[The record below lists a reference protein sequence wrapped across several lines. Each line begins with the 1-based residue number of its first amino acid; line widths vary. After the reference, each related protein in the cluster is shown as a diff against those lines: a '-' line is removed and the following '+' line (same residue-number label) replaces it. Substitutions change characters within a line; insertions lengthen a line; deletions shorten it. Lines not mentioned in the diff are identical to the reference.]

1 MGIHLLQ
8 TFIASLK
15 DRSIKEKHLREF
27 SNKKITVDISIYLY
41 RFKEMG
47 NLLENIYLMCSIF
60 RYYNI
65 HALFIFDGKY
75 FKNKNE
81 TMRKRKESKKQAKKK
96 FNAIKENLHK
106 YTGNKRV
113 KIEIQLD
120 TLRKQFIKVTKEDIK
135 NVKELLDAYGMVYVS
150 AKHEADELCGALNNE
165 VYACLTEDTDI
176 MVYGCKRI
184 FRYFSLMKHTVV
196 VYDMTLIHKNL
207 NMTLSDFQE
216 LCVCAGNDYITS
228 KKNIFYYYDLF
239 KQYKKTVQPG
249 FLDWLLQKKPG
260 FLDWLLQKR
269 YISLQEYHQRQEILD
284 IYTFKTHDPFEGVPY
299 TLIKNKFVN
308 KQKLLN
314 ILETVG
320 FIFP

>member
-8 TFIASLK
+8 TFIASLN
-15 DRSIKEKHLREF
+15 DRSIKEQHMREF

-75 FKNKNE
+75 LKNKNE

-106 YTGNKRV
+106 YNGNKRV
-113 KIEIQLD
+113 KIEMQLD

-135 NVKELLDAYGMVYVS
+135 NVKDLLDAYGMVYVS

-196 VYDMTLIHKNL
+196 VYDMSLIHNNL

-216 LCVCAGNDYITS
+216 LCICAGNDYITS

-239 KQYKKTVQPG
+239 KQYKRTPT
-249 FLDWLLQKKPG
+249 G

-269 YISLQEYHQRQEILD
+269 YISLQEYHQRREIYD
-284 IYTFKTHDPFEGVPY
+284 MYTFKTHDPFEDVPY
-299 TLIKNKFVN
+299 TLIKNKYVN
-308 KQKLLN
+308 KQKLLE

>member
-8 TFIASLK
+8 TFIASLN
-15 DRSIKEKHLREF
+15 DRSIKEQHLREF
-27 SNKKITVDISIYLY
+27 SNKKITIDISIYLY

-75 FKNKNE
+75 LKKKNE
-81 TMRKRKESKKQAKKK
+81 TMRKRKEFKKQAKKK

-106 YTGNKRV
+106 YNGDNRV
-113 KIEIQLD
+113 KIEVQLD
-120 TLRKQFIKVTKEDIK
+120 TLRKQFITVTKEDIK
-135 NVKELLDAYGMVYVS
+135 NVKDLLDAYGMVYVS

-196 VYDMTLIHKNL
+196 VYDMTLILNNL
-207 NMTLSDFQE
+207 NMILSDFQE
-216 LCVCAGNDYITS
+216 LCICSGNDYITS

-239 KQYKKTVQPG
+239 KQYKKTTQPG
-249 FLDWLLQKKPG
+249 FLDWLLKR
-260 FLDWLLQKR
+260 R

-308 KQKLLN
+308 KQKLLD

>member
-1 MGIHLLQ
+1 
-8 TFIASLK
+8 
-15 DRSIKEKHLREF
+15 
-27 SNKKITVDISIYLY
+27 
-41 RFKEMG
+41 MG

-75 FKNKNE
+75 LANKNE
-81 TMRKRKESKKQAKKK
+81 TMRKRQESKKQAKKK
-96 FNAIKENLHK
+96 FTDIKKNLHK
-106 YTGNKRV
+106 YNEVNRV
-113 KIEIQLD
+113 KIEMQLD
-120 TLRKQFIKVTKEDIK
+120 ILRKQFITVTKEDIK
-135 NVKELLDAYGMVYVS
+135 NVKDMLVAYGMVYVS

-196 VYDMTLIHKNL
+196 VYDMVQIHHNL
-207 NMTLSDFQE
+207 NMNLSDFQE

-239 KQYKKTVQPG
+239 KQYIKTAQ
-249 FLDWLLQKKPG
+249 PG

-269 YISLQEYHQRQEILD
+269 YISLQEYHKRREIHD
-284 IYTFKTHDPFEGVPY
+284 IYTFKTHDPFEEVPY
-299 TLIKNKFVN
+299 TLIKNKYVDH
-308 KQKLLN
+308 KKLWK

>member
-8 TFIASLK
+8 TFIASRNDK
-15 DRSIKEKHLREF
+15 SIKEQHLREF

-75 FKNKNE
+75 ITNKNE
-81 TMRKRKESKKQAKKK
+81 TIRKRKEYKQQAKKK
-96 FNAIKENLHK
+96 FNAIKKNLHK
-106 YTGNKRV
+106 YNGNTRV
-113 KIEIQLD
+113 KIELQLD
-120 TLRKQFIKVTKEDIK
+120 ILRKQFITVTKEDIK
-135 NVKELLDAYGMVYVS
+135 NVKELLDVYGMVYVS
-150 AKHEADELCGALNNE
+150 AKREADELCGALNND

-196 VYDMTLIHKNL
+196 VYDMTLIQNNL

-216 LCVCAGNDYITS
+216 LCICAGNDYIKS
-228 KKNIFYYYDLF
+228 KKNIFYYYELF
-239 KQYKKTVQPG
+239 KQYRKTQT
-249 FLDWLLQKKPG
+249 G

-269 YISLQEYHQRQEILD
+269 YISLQEYHQRREIYD
-284 IYTFKTHDPFEGVPY
+284 IYTFKTHDPFEDVPY
-299 TLIKNKFVN
+299 TLIKNKYVN
-308 KQKLLN
+308 YQKLLK
-314 ILETVG
+314 ILETAG

>member
-8 TFIASLK
+8 TFIASLN
-15 DRSIKEKHLREF
+15 DRSIKEQHLREF

-75 FKNKNE
+75 LKNKTE
-81 TMRKRKESKKQAKKK
+81 TMRKRKESKKQAQKK
-96 FNAIKENLHK
+96 FKAIKENLHK
-106 YTGNKRV
+106 YNGYSRV
-113 KIEIQLD
+113 KIELQLD
-120 TLRKQFIKVTKEDIK
+120 TLRKQFITVTKEDIK
-135 NVKELLDAYGMVYVS
+135 NVKELLNAYGMVYVS

-196 VYDMTLIHKNL
+196 VYDMPLIHNNL

-216 LCVCAGNDYITS
+216 LCICAGNDYIIS

-239 KQYKKTVQPG
+239 KQYKKTTQPG
-249 FLDWLLQKKPG
+249 FLDWLLQR
-260 FLDWLLQKR
+260 R
-269 YISLQEYHQRQEILD
+269 YISLQEYHERQGILD

-308 KQKLLN
+308 KQKLLE

>member
-8 TFIASLK
+8 TFIASLN
-15 DRSIKEKHLREF
+15 DRSIKEQHLREF

-75 FKNKNE
+75 LKNKND

-106 YTGNKRV
+106 YKGDSRV
-113 KIEIQLD
+113 KIEMQLD
-120 TLRKQFIKVTKEDIK
+120 TLRKQFITVTKEDVK
-135 NVKELLDAYGMVYVS
+135 NVKDLLDAYGMVYVS

-196 VYDMTLIHKNL
+196 VYDMTLILNNL
-207 NMTLSDFQE
+207 NMILSDFQE
-216 LCVCAGNDYITS
+216 LCICAGNDYITS
-228 KKNIFYYYDLF
+228 KKNIFYYYELF
-239 KQYKKTVQPG
+239 KQYKRTPT
-249 FLDWLLQKKPG
+249 G

-269 YISLQEYHQRQEILD
+269 YISLQEYHQRREIYN
-284 IYTFKTHDPFEGVPY
+284 IYTFKTHDPFEDVPY
-299 TLIKNKFVN
+299 TLIKNKYVN
-308 KQKLLN
+308 KQKLLE

>member
-1 MGIHLLQ
+1 
-8 TFIASLK
+8 
-15 DRSIKEKHLREF
+15 
-27 SNKKITVDISIYLY
+27 
-41 RFKEMG
+41 MG

-75 FKNKNE
+75 LKNKTE
-81 TMRKRKESKKQAKKK
+81 TMRKRKESKKQAQKK
-96 FNAIKENLHK
+96 FKAIKENLHK
-106 YTGNKRV
+106 YNGYSRV
-113 KIEIQLD
+113 KIELQLD
-120 TLRKQFIKVTKEDIK
+120 TLRKQFITVTKEDIK
-135 NVKELLDAYGMVYVS
+135 NVKELLNAYGMVYVS

-196 VYDMTLIHKNL
+196 VYDMPLIHNNL

-216 LCVCAGNDYITS
+216 LCICAGNDYIIS

-239 KQYKKTVQPG
+239 KQYKKTTQPG
-249 FLDWLLQKKPG
+249 FLDWLLQR
-260 FLDWLLQKR
+260 R
-269 YISLQEYHQRQEILD
+269 YISLQEYHERQGILD

-308 KQKLLN
+308 KQKLLE

>member
-8 TFIASLK
+8 TFIASLN
-15 DRSIKEKHLREF
+15 DRSIKEQHLREF

-75 FKNKNE
+75 IKNKNE

-106 YTGNKRV
+106 YNGNSRV
-113 KIEIQLD
+113 KIELQLD
-120 TLRKQFIKVTKEDIK
+120 TLRKQFITVTKEDIK

-196 VYDMTLIHKNL
+196 VYDMTLIHNNL

-216 LCVCAGNDYITS
+216 LCICAGNDYITS

-239 KQYKKTVQPG
+239 KQYKRTPT
-249 FLDWLLQKKPG
+249 G

-269 YISLQEYHQRQEILD
+269 YISLQEYHQRREIYD
-284 IYTFKTHDPFEGVPY
+284 IYTFKTHDPFEDVPY
-299 TLIKNKFVN
+299 TLIKNKYVN
-308 KQKLLN
+308 KQKLLE

>member
-8 TFIASLK
+8 TFISSLN
-15 DRSIKEKHLREF
+15 DRSIKEQHLREF

-75 FKNKNE
+75 LKNKNE

-106 YTGNKRV
+106 YNGNSRV
-113 KIEIQLD
+113 KIELQLD
-120 TLRKQFIKVTKEDIK
+120 TLRKQFITVTKEDIK
-135 NVKELLDAYGMVYVS
+135 NVKELLNAYGMVYVS

-165 VYACLTEDTDI
+165 IYACLTEDTDI

-196 VYDMTLIHKNL
+196 VYDMTLIHNNL

-216 LCVCAGNDYITS
+216 LCICAGNDYITS
-228 KKNIFYYYDLF
+228 KKNIFYYYELF
-239 KQYKKTVQPG
+239 KQYKRTPT
-249 FLDWLLQKKPG
+249 G

-269 YISLQEYHQRQEILD
+269 YISLQEYHQRREIYN
-284 IYTFKTHDPFEGVPY
+284 IYTFKTHDPFEDVPY
-299 TLIKNKFVN
+299 TLIKNKYVN
-308 KQKLLN
+308 KQKLLE

>member
-8 TFIASLK
+8 TFISSLK
-15 DRSIKEKHLREF
+15 DSSIKEKHLREF

-75 FKNKNE
+75 LANKNE
-81 TMRKRKESKKQAKKK
+81 TMRKRQESKKQAKKK
-96 FNAIKENLHK
+96 FTDIKKNLHK
-106 YTGNKRV
+106 YNEVNRV
-113 KIEIQLD
+113 KIEMQLD
-120 TLRKQFIKVTKEDIK
+120 ILRKQFITVTKEDIK
-135 NVKELLDAYGMVYVS
+135 NVKDMLVAYGMVYVS

-196 VYDMTLIHKNL
+196 VYDMVQIHHNL
-207 NMTLSDFQE
+207 NMNLSDFQE

-239 KQYKKTVQPG
+239 KQYIKTAQ
-249 FLDWLLQKKPG
+249 PG

-269 YISLQEYHQRQEILD
+269 YISLQEYHKRREIHD
-284 IYTFKTHDPFEGVPY
+284 IYTFKTHDPFEEVPY
-299 TLIKNKFVN
+299 TLIKNKYVDH
-308 KQKLLN
+308 KKLWK

>member
-8 TFIASLK
+8 TFIASLN
-15 DRSIKEKHLREF
+15 DRSIKERHLREF

-47 NLLENIYLMCSIF
+47 NILENIYLMCSIF

-75 FKNKNE
+75 LKNKND
-81 TMRKRKESKKQAKKK
+81 TMRKRKESKKQTKKK

-106 YTGNKRV
+106 YKGESRV
-113 KIEIQLD
+113 KIEMQLD
-120 TLRKQFIKVTKEDIK
+120 TLRKQFITVTKEDIK
-135 NVKELLDAYGMVYVS
+135 NVKDLLDAYGMVYVS

-165 VYACLTEDTDI
+165 VYACLTEDKDI

-196 VYDMTLIHKNL
+196 VYDMTLIHNNL

-216 LCVCAGNDYITS
+216 LCICAGNDYITS

-239 KQYKKTVQPG
+239 KQYKKTPT
-249 FLDWLLQKKPG
+249 G

-269 YISLQEYHQRQEILD
+269 YISLQEYHQRREIYD
-284 IYTFKTHDPFEGVPY
+284 IYTFKTHDPFEDVPY
-299 TLIKNKFVN
+299 TLIKNKYVN
-308 KQKLLN
+308 KQKLLE

>member
-8 TFIASLK
+8 TFIASLN
-15 DRSIKEKHLREF
+15 DHSIKEQHLREF

-41 RFKEMG
+41 RFKEKG

-75 FKNKNE
+75 LKNKND

-106 YTGNKRV
+106 YKGDSRV
-113 KIEIQLD
+113 KIEMQLD
-120 TLRKQFIKVTKEDIK
+120 TLRKQFITVTKEDVK
-135 NVKELLDAYGMVYVS
+135 NVKDLLDAYGMVYVS

-165 VYACLTEDTDI
+165 IYACLTEDTDI

-196 VYDMTLIHKNL
+196 VYDMTLIHNNL

-216 LCVCAGNDYITS
+216 LCICAGNDYITS
-228 KKNIFYYYDLF
+228 KKNIFYYYELF
-239 KQYKKTVQPG
+239 KQYKRTPT
-249 FLDWLLQKKPG
+249 G

-269 YISLQEYHQRQEILD
+269 YISLQEYHQRREIYN
-284 IYTFKTHDPFEGVPY
+284 IYTFKTHDPFEDVPY
-299 TLIKNKFVN
+299 TLIKNKYVN
-308 KQKLLN
+308 KQKLLE

>member
-8 TFIASLK
+8 TFIASLN
-15 DRSIKEKHLREF
+15 DRSIKEQHLREF

-75 FKNKNE
+75 IKNKNE

-106 YTGNKRV
+106 YNGNSRV
-113 KIEIQLD
+113 KIELQLD
-120 TLRKQFIKVTKEDIK
+120 TLRKQFITVTKEDIK

-196 VYDMTLIHKNL
+196 VYDMTLIHNNL

-216 LCVCAGNDYITS
+216 LCICAGNDYITS

-239 KQYKKTVQPG
+239 KQYKRTPTG
-249 FLDWLLQKKPG
+249 FLDWLLQKM
-260 FLDWLLQKR
+260 
-269 YISLQEYHQRQEILD
+269 YISLQEYHQRREIYD
-284 IYTFKTHDPFEGVPY
+284 IYTFKTHDPFEDVPY
-299 TLIKNKFVN
+299 TLIKNKYVN
-308 KQKLLN
+308 KQKLLE

>member
-1 MGIHLLQ
+1 
-8 TFIASLK
+8 
-15 DRSIKEKHLREF
+15 
-27 SNKKITVDISIYLY
+27 
-41 RFKEMG
+41 MG

-75 FKNKNE
+75 LKNKNE

-106 YTGNKRV
+106 YNGNSRV
-113 KIEIQLD
+113 KIELQLD
-120 TLRKQFIKVTKEDIK
+120 TLRKQFITVTKEDIK

-165 VYACLTEDTDI
+165 IYACLTEDTDI

-196 VYDMTLIHKNL
+196 VYDMTLIHNNL

-216 LCVCAGNDYITS
+216 LCICAGNDYITS
-228 KKNIFYYYDLF
+228 KKNIFYYYELF
-239 KQYKKTVQPG
+239 KQYKRTPT
-249 FLDWLLQKKPG
+249 G

-269 YISLQEYHQRQEILD
+269 YISLQEYHQRREIYN
-284 IYTFKTHDPFEGVPY
+284 IYTFKTHDPFEDVPY
-299 TLIKNKFVN
+299 TLIKNKYVN
-308 KQKLLN
+308 KQKLLE

>member
-8 TFIASLK
+8 TFIASLN
-15 DRSIKEKHLREF
+15 DRSIKEQHLREF

-41 RFKEMG
+41 RFKEKG

-75 FKNKNE
+75 FKSKNE

-96 FNAIKENLHK
+96 FNTIKENLHK
-106 YTGNKRV
+106 YNGDSRV
-113 KIEIQLD
+113 KIEMQLD
-120 TLRKQFIKVTKEDIK
+120 ILRKQFITVTKEDIK
-135 NVKELLDAYGMVYVS
+135 NVKDMLVAYGMVYVS

-196 VYDMTLIHKNL
+196 VYDMTLIRNNL

-216 LCVCAGNDYITS
+216 LCICAGNDYITS

-239 KQYKKTVQPG
+239 KQYKKTPT
-249 FLDWLLQKKPG
+249 G

-269 YISLQEYHQRQEILD
+269 YISLQEYHQRREIYD
-284 IYTFKTHDPFEGVPY
+284 IYTFKNHNPFEDVPY
-299 TLIKNKFVN
+299 TLIKNKYIN
-308 KQKLLN
+308 KQKLLE
-314 ILETVG
+314 ILETAG

>member
-8 TFIASLK
+8 TFIASRNDK
-15 DRSIKEKHLREF
+15 SIKEQHLREF

-75 FKNKNE
+75 ITNKNE
-81 TMRKRKESKKQAKKK
+81 TIRKRKEYKQQAKKK
-96 FNAIKENLHK
+96 FNAIKKNLHK
-106 YTGNKRV
+106 YNGNTRV
-113 KIEIQLD
+113 KIELQLD
-120 TLRKQFIKVTKEDIK
+120 ILRKQFITVTKEDIK
-135 NVKELLDAYGMVYVS
+135 NVKELLDVYGMVYVS
-150 AKHEADELCGALNNE
+150 AKREADELCGALNND

-196 VYDMTLIHKNL
+196 VYDMTLIQSNL

-216 LCVCAGNDYITS
+216 LCICAGNDYIKS
-228 KKNIFYYYDLF
+228 KKNIFYYYELF
-239 KQYKKTVQPG
+239 KQYRKTPT
-249 FLDWLLQKKPG
+249 G

-269 YISLQEYHQRQEILD
+269 YISLQEYHQRREIYD
-284 IYTFKTHDPFEGVPY
+284 IYTFKTHDPFEDVPY
-299 TLIKNKFVN
+299 TLIKNKYVN
-308 KQKLLN
+308 YQKLLK
-314 ILETVG
+314 ILETAG

>member
-8 TFIASLK
+8 TFIASLN
-15 DRSIKEKHLREF
+15 DRSIKEQHMREF

-75 FKNKNE
+75 LKKKNE

-106 YTGNKRV
+106 YNGNKRV
-113 KIEIQLD
+113 KIEMQLD

-135 NVKELLDAYGMVYVS
+135 DVKDLLDAYGMVYVS

-196 VYDMTLIHKNL
+196 VYDMSLIHNNL

-216 LCVCAGNDYITS
+216 LCICAGNDYITS

-239 KQYKKTVQPG
+239 KQYKKTPT
-249 FLDWLLQKKPG
+249 G

-269 YISLQEYHQRQEILD
+269 YISLQEYHQRREIYD
-284 IYTFKTHDPFEGVPY
+284 MYTFKTHDPFEDVPY
-299 TLIKNKFVN
+299 TLIKNKYVN
-308 KQKLLN
+308 KQKLLE

>member
-8 TFIASLK
+8 TFIASLN
-15 DRSIKEKHLREF
+15 DRSIKEQHLREF

-75 FKNKNE
+75 LKNKNE

-106 YTGNKRV
+106 YNGDSRV
-113 KIEIQLD
+113 KIELQLD
-120 TLRKQFIKVTKEDIK
+120 TLRKQFITVTKEDIK

-196 VYDMTLIHKNL
+196 VYDMTLIHNNL

-216 LCVCAGNDYITS
+216 LCICAGNDYITS
-228 KKNIFYYYDLF
+228 KKNIFYYYELF
-239 KQYKKTVQPG
+239 KQYKRTPT
-249 FLDWLLQKKPG
+249 G

-269 YISLQEYHQRQEILD
+269 YISLQEYHQRREIYN
-284 IYTFKTHDPFEGVPY
+284 IYTFKTHDPFEDVPY
-299 TLIKNKFVN
+299 TLIKNKYVN
-308 KQKLLN
+308 KQKLLE

>member
-8 TFIASLK
+8 TFIASRNDK
-15 DRSIKEKHLREF
+15 SIKEQHLREF

-75 FKNKNE
+75 ITNKNE
-81 TMRKRKESKKQAKKK
+81 TIRKRKEYKQQAKKK
-96 FNAIKENLHK
+96 FNAIKKNLHK
-106 YTGNKRV
+106 YNGNTRV
-113 KIEIQLD
+113 KIELQLD
-120 TLRKQFIKVTKEDIK
+120 ILRKQFITVTKEDIK
-135 NVKELLDAYGMVYVS
+135 NVKELLDVYGMVYVS
-150 AKHEADELCGALNNE
+150 AKREADELCGALNND

-196 VYDMTLIHKNL
+196 VYDMTLIQNNL

-216 LCVCAGNDYITS
+216 LCICAGNDYIKS
-228 KKNIFYYYDLF
+228 KKNIFYYYELF
-239 KQYKKTVQPG
+239 KQYRKTPT
-249 FLDWLLQKKPG
+249 G

-269 YISLQEYHQRQEILD
+269 YISLQEYHQRREIYD
-284 IYTFKTHDPFEGVPY
+284 IYTFKTHDPFEDVPY
-299 TLIKNKFVN
+299 TLIKNKYVN
-308 KQKLLN
+308 YQKLLK
-314 ILETVG
+314 ILETAG

>member
-8 TFIASLK
+8 TFIASLN
-15 DRSIKEKHLREF
+15 DRSIKEQHLREF

-75 FKNKNE
+75 LKNKNE

-106 YTGNKRV
+106 YNGNKRV
-113 KIEIQLD
+113 KIETQLD
-120 TLRKQFIKVTKEDIK
+120 TLRKQFITVTKEDIK
-135 NVKELLDAYGMVYVS
+135 NVKDLLDAYGMVYVS

-196 VYDMTLIHKNL
+196 VYDMSLIHKNL

-216 LCVCAGNDYITS
+216 LCICAGNDYITS

-239 KQYKKTVQPG
+239 KQYKKTAQ
-249 FLDWLLQKKPG
+249 PG

-269 YISLQEYHQRQEILD
+269 YISLQEYHQRQEIHE

-308 KQKLLN
+308 KQKLLD

>member
-8 TFIASLK
+8 TFIASRNDK
-15 DRSIKEKHLREF
+15 SIKEQHLREF

-75 FKNKNE
+75 ITNKNE
-81 TMRKRKESKKQAKKK
+81 TIRKRKEYKQQAKKK
-96 FNAIKENLHK
+96 FNAIKKNLHK
-106 YTGNKRV
+106 YNGNTRV
-113 KIEIQLD
+113 KLELQLD
-120 TLRKQFIKVTKEDIK
+120 ILRKQFITVTKEDIK
-135 NVKELLDAYGMVYVS
+135 NVKELLDVYGMVYVS
-150 AKHEADELCGALNNE
+150 AKREADELCGALNND

-196 VYDMTLIHKNL
+196 VYDMTLIQNNL

-216 LCVCAGNDYITS
+216 LCICAGNDYIKS
-228 KKNIFYYYDLF
+228 KKNIFYYYELF
-239 KQYKKTVQPG
+239 KQYRKTPT
-249 FLDWLLQKKPG
+249 G

-269 YISLQEYHQRQEILD
+269 YISLQEYHQRREIYD
-284 IYTFKTHDPFEGVPY
+284 IYTFKTHDPFEDVPY
-299 TLIKNKFVN
+299 TLIKNKYVN
-308 KQKLLN
+308 YQKLLK
-314 ILETVG
+314 ILETAG

>member
-8 TFIASLK
+8 TFIASLN
-15 DRSIKEKHLREF
+15 DRSIKEQHMREF

-75 FKNKNE
+75 LKKKNE

-106 YTGNKRV
+106 YNGNKRV
-113 KIEIQLD
+113 KIEMQLD

-135 NVKELLDAYGMVYVS
+135 NVKDLLDAYGMVYVS

-196 VYDMTLIHKNL
+196 VYDMSLIHNNL

-216 LCVCAGNDYITS
+216 LCICAGNDYITS

-239 KQYKKTVQPG
+239 KQYKKTPT
-249 FLDWLLQKKPG
+249 G

-269 YISLQEYHQRQEILD
+269 YISLQEYHQRREIYD
-284 IYTFKTHDPFEGVPY
+284 MYTFKTHDPFEDVPY
-299 TLIKNKFVN
+299 TLIKNKYVN
-308 KQKLLN
+308 KQKLLE

>member
-8 TFIASLK
+8 TFIASLN
-15 DRSIKEKHLREF
+15 DSSIKEQHLREF

-41 RFKEMG
+41 RFKEMD

-75 FKNKNE
+75 LKNKNE
-81 TMRKRKESKKQAKKK
+81 TMRKRKESKKQAKQN
-96 FNAIKENLHK
+96 FNSIKENLHK
-106 YTGNKRV
+106 YNGDSRV
-113 KIEIQLD
+113 KIETQLD
-120 TLRKQFIKVTKEDIK
+120 TLRKQFITVTKEDIK
-135 NVKELLDAYGMVYVS
+135 NVKDLLDAYGMVYVS

-196 VYDMTLIHKNL
+196 VYNMTLIHKNL

-216 LCVCAGNDYITS
+216 LCICAGNDYITS
-228 KKNIFYYYDLF
+228 KKNIFYYYVLF
-239 KQYKKTVQPG
+239 KQYKKTAQ
-249 FLDWLLQKKPG
+249 PG

-269 YISLQEYHQRQEILD
+269 YISLQEYHQRREIYD
-284 IYTFKTHDPFEGVPY
+284 MYTFKTHDPFEDVPY
-299 TLIKNKFVN
+299 TLIKNKYVN
-308 KQKLLN
+308 KQKLLE

>member
-8 TFIASLK
+8 TFIASLN
-15 DRSIKEKHLREF
+15 DRSIKEQHLREF

-75 FKNKNE
+75 LKNKNE

-106 YTGNKRV
+106 YNGNSRV
-113 KIEIQLD
+113 KIELQLD
-120 TLRKQFIKVTKEDIK
+120 TLRKQFITVTKEDIK

-196 VYDMTLIHKNL
+196 VYDMTLIHNNL

-216 LCVCAGNDYITS
+216 LCICAGNDYITS
-228 KKNIFYYYDLF
+228 KKNIFYYYELF
-239 KQYKKTVQPG
+239 KQYKRTPT
-249 FLDWLLQKKPG
+249 G

-269 YISLQEYHQRQEILD
+269 YISLQEYHQRREIYN
-284 IYTFKTHDPFEGVPY
+284 IYTFKTHDPFEDVPY
-299 TLIKNKFVN
+299 TLIKNKYVN
-308 KQKLLN
+308 KQKLLE

>member
-8 TFIASLK
+8 TFIASRNDK
-15 DRSIKEKHLREF
+15 SIKEQHLREF

-75 FKNKNE
+75 ITNKNE
-81 TMRKRKESKKQAKKK
+81 TIRKHKEYKQQAKKK
-96 FNAIKENLHK
+96 FNAIKKNLHK
-106 YTGNKRV
+106 YNGNTRV
-113 KIEIQLD
+113 KIELQLD
-120 TLRKQFIKVTKEDIK
+120 ILRKQFITVTKEDIK
-135 NVKELLDAYGMVYVS
+135 NVKELLDVYGMVYVS
-150 AKHEADELCGALNNE
+150 AKREADELCGALNND

-196 VYDMTLIHKNL
+196 VYDMTLIQNNL

-216 LCVCAGNDYITS
+216 LCICAGNDYIKS
-228 KKNIFYYYDLF
+228 KKNIFYYYELF
-239 KQYKKTVQPG
+239 KQYRKTPT
-249 FLDWLLQKKPG
+249 G

-269 YISLQEYHQRQEILD
+269 YISLQEYHQRREIYD
-284 IYTFKTHDPFEGVPY
+284 IYTFKTHDPFEDVPY
-299 TLIKNKFVN
+299 TLIKNKYVN
-308 KQKLLN
+308 YQKLLK
-314 ILETVG
+314 ILETAG

>member
-8 TFIASLK
+8 TFIASLN
-15 DRSIKEKHLREF
+15 DRSIKEQHLREF

-75 FKNKNE
+75 LKKKNE

-106 YTGNKRV
+106 YNGNKRV
-113 KIEIQLD
+113 KIEMQLD

-135 NVKELLDAYGMVYVS
+135 NVKDLLDAYGMVYVS

-196 VYDMTLIHKNL
+196 VYDMSLIHNNL

-216 LCVCAGNDYITS
+216 LCICAGNDYITS

-239 KQYKKTVQPG
+239 KQYKKTPT
-249 FLDWLLQKKPG
+249 G

-269 YISLQEYHQRQEILD
+269 YISLQEYHQRREIYD
-284 IYTFKTHDPFEGVPY
+284 MYTFKTHDPFEDVPY
-299 TLIKNKFVN
+299 TLIKNKYVN
-308 KQKLLN
+308 KQKLLE

>member
-8 TFIASLK
+8 TFIASLN
-15 DRSIKEKHLREF
+15 DRSIKEQHLREF
-27 SNKKITVDISIYLY
+27 SNKKVTVDISIYLY

-75 FKNKNE
+75 LKKKNE
-81 TMRKRKESKKQAKKK
+81 TMRKRKESKKQAESK
-96 FNAIKENLHK
+96 FNVIKENLHK
-106 YTGNKRV
+106 YKGANRV
-113 KIEIQLD
+113 KIEMQLD
-120 TLRKQFIKVTKEDIK
+120 TLRKQFITVTREDIK
-135 NVKELLDAYGMVYVS
+135 NVKDLLDAYGMVYVS

-196 VYDMTLIHKNL
+196 VYEMSLIRNNL

-216 LCVCAGNDYITS
+216 LCICSGNDYITS

-239 KQYKKTVQPG
+239 KQYKKAAQT
-249 FLDWLLQKKPG
+249 G

-269 YISLQEYHQRQEILD
+269 YISLQEYHQRQEIYD

-308 KQKLLN
+308 KRNLLD

-320 FIFP
+320 FVFP

>member
-1 MGIHLLQ
+1 MGIRLLQ
-8 TFIASLK
+8 TFISSLK
-15 DRSIKEKHLREF
+15 DHSIKEHHLREF

-75 FKNKNE
+75 QKNKNE
-81 TMRKRKESKKQAKKK
+81 TMRKRKEYKKQAKKQ
-96 FNAIKENLHK
+96 FNTIKENLYK
-106 YTGNKRV
+106 YKGNSRV

-120 TLRKQFIKVTKEDIK
+120 TLRKQFITVTKEDVK
-135 NVKELLDAYGMVYVS
+135 NVKDLLDAYGMVYVS

-196 VYDMTLIHKNL
+196 VYNMTQIHHNL

-216 LCVCAGNDYITS
+216 LCVCSGNDYIVS

-239 KQYKKTVQPG
+239 KQYKKTAQPG
-249 FLDWLLQKKPG
+249 FLDWLLKKR
-260 FLDWLLQKR
+260 F
-269 YISLQEYHQRQEILD
+269 ISLQEYHERQEIYD
-284 IYTFKTHDPFEGVPY
+284 IYTFKTHDPFEDVPY
-299 TLIKNKFVN
+299 TLIKNKYVD
-308 KQKLLN
+308 KQKLFG

>member
-8 TFIASLK
+8 TFIASLN
-15 DRSIKEKHLREF
+15 DRSIKEQHLREF

-41 RFKEMG
+41 RFKERG

-75 FKNKNE
+75 IKNKNE

-106 YTGNKRV
+106 YNGNSRV
-113 KIEIQLD
+113 KIELQLD
-120 TLRKQFIKVTKEDIK
+120 TLRKQFITVTKEDIK

-196 VYDMTLIHKNL
+196 VYDMTLIHNNL

-216 LCVCAGNDYITS
+216 LCICAGNDYITS

-239 KQYKKTVQPG
+239 KQYKRTPT
-249 FLDWLLQKKPG
+249 G

-269 YISLQEYHQRQEILD
+269 YISLQEYHQRREIYD
-284 IYTFKTHDPFEGVPY
+284 IYTFKTHDPFEDVPY
-299 TLIKNKFVN
+299 TLIKNKYVN
-308 KQKLLN
+308 KQKLLE

>member
-8 TFIASLK
+8 TFIASLN
-15 DRSIKEKHLREF
+15 DRSIKEQHLREF

-75 FKNKNE
+75 LKNKNE

-106 YTGNKRV
+106 YNGNSRV
-113 KIEIQLD
+113 KIELQLD
-120 TLRKQFIKVTKEDIK
+120 TLRKQFITVTKEDIK
-135 NVKELLDAYGMVYVS
+135 NVKELLNAYGMVYVS

-165 VYACLTEDTDI
+165 IYACLTEDTDI

-196 VYDMTLIHKNL
+196 VYDMTLIHNNL

-216 LCVCAGNDYITS
+216 LCICAGNDYISS
-228 KKNIFYYYDLF
+228 KKNIFYYYELF
-239 KQYKKTVQPG
+239 KQYKRTPT
-249 FLDWLLQKKPG
+249 G

-269 YISLQEYHQRQEILD
+269 YISLQEYHQRREIYN
-284 IYTFKTHDPFEGVPY
+284 IYTFKTHDPFEDVPY
-299 TLIKNKFVN
+299 TLIKNKYVN
-308 KQKLLN
+308 KQKLLE

>member
-8 TFIASLK
+8 TFIASLN
-15 DRSIKEKHLREF
+15 DRSIKEQHLREF

-75 FKNKNE
+75 LKNKND

-106 YTGNKRV
+106 YKGDSRV
-113 KIEIQLD
+113 KIEMQLD
-120 TLRKQFIKVTKEDIK
+120 TLRKQFITVTKEDVK
-135 NVKELLDAYGMVYVS
+135 NVKDLLDAYGMVYVS

-165 VYACLTEDTDI
+165 IYACLTEDTDI

-196 VYDMTLIHKNL
+196 VYDMTLIHNNL

-216 LCVCAGNDYITS
+216 LCICAGNDYITS
-228 KKNIFYYYDLF
+228 KKNIFYYYELF
-239 KQYKKTVQPG
+239 KQYKRTPT
-249 FLDWLLQKKPG
+249 G

-269 YISLQEYHQRQEILD
+269 YISLQEYHQRREIYN
-284 IYTFKTHDPFEGVPY
+284 IYTFKTHDPFEDVPY
-299 TLIKNKFVN
+299 TLIKNKYVN
-308 KQKLLN
+308 KQKLLE

>member
-8 TFIASLK
+8 TFIASLN
-15 DRSIKEKHLREF
+15 DRSIKEQHLREF

-75 FKNKNE
+75 IKNKNE

-106 YTGNKRV
+106 YNGNSRV
-113 KIEIQLD
+113 KIELQLD
-120 TLRKQFIKVTKEDIK
+120 TLRKQFITVTKEDIK

-196 VYDMTLIHKNL
+196 VYDMTLIHNNL

-216 LCVCAGNDYITS
+216 LCICAGNDYITS

-239 KQYKKTVQPG
+239 KQYKRT
-249 FLDWLLQKKPG
+249 LTG

-269 YISLQEYHQRQEILD
+269 YISLQEYHQRREIYD
-284 IYTFKTHDPFEGVPY
+284 IYTFKTHDPFEDVPY
-299 TLIKNKFVN
+299 TLIKNKYVN
-308 KQKLLN
+308 KQKLLE

>member
-8 TFIASLK
+8 TFIASLN
-15 DRSIKEKHLREF
+15 DRSIKEQHMREF

-75 FKNKNE
+75 LKKKNE

-106 YTGNKRV
+106 YNGNKRV
-113 KIEIQLD
+113 KIEMQLD

-135 NVKELLDAYGMVYVS
+135 DVKDLLDAYGMVYVS

-196 VYDMTLIHKNL
+196 VYDMSLIHNNL

-216 LCVCAGNDYITS
+216 LCICAGNDYITS

-239 KQYKKTVQPG
+239 KQYKKTPT
-249 FLDWLLQKKPG
+249 G

-269 YISLQEYHQRQEILD
+269 YISLQEYHQRREIYD
-284 IYTFKTHDPFEGVPY
+284 MYTFKTHDPFEDVPY
-299 TLIKNKFVN
+299 TLIKNKHVN
-308 KQKLLN
+308 KQKLLE